1 MTATEVMERG
11 DEAPQA
17 KPPLD
22 EAWHGLRDT
31 LPFMFG
37 SIPFGLLFGT
47 LATGEGLSPLATMAM
62 SLFVFSGSAQ
72 FIAVVL
78 LGGGSGIWVVW
89 FATFVLNLRH
99 LLYAATL
106 VDHVRHLSQAWRFPL
121 AAFLTDE
128 TFAVME
134 RRYRTQSAKADLR
147 PQSAKADL
155 RPRGGG
161 SNAHWYYL
169 ASCIGMYLNWQTWTF
184 LGITIGQNYPEVQ
197 NWGLEFAMVVTF
209 IGIVVPLLTSMPYL
223 AAAATA
229 GLVAV
234 IANPLPYKLGLMLA
248 ALAGIVVG
256 VVLDIRKRGL
266 KPEAE
271 KAATT
276 MAPPEKKTPFEK
288 EIGA

>member
-1 MTATEVMERG
+1 MAVSEIAEG
-11 DEAPQA
+11 EAETPRV

-47 LATGEGLSPLATMAM
+47 MATGQGLSALETMAM

-78 LGGGSGIWVVW
+78 LGGGSGIMVVW

-106 VDHVRHLSQAWRFPL
+106 VDHVRHLTQAWRFPL

-134 RRYRTQSAKADLR
+134 RRYRSQ
-147 PQSAKADL
+147 
-155 RPRGGG
+155 GGAR
-161 SNAHWYYL
+161 NAHWYYL
-169 ASCIGMYLNWQTWTF
+169 ASCAGMYANWQCWTF
-184 LGITIGQNYPEVQ
+184 LGITVGQNYPQVQ
-197 NWGLEFAMVVTF
+197 EWGLEFAMVVTF
-209 IGIVVPLLTSMPYL
+209 IGIVVPLLTSMPYV
-223 AAAATA
+223 AAALTA

-248 ALAGIVVG
+248 SLAGIVVG

-266 KPEAE
+266 NAPAE
-271 KAATT
+271 GAKAED
-276 MAPPEKKTPFEK
+276 PGP
-288 EIGA
+288 

>member
-1 MTATEVMERG
+1 MASAEVLGRSN
-11 DEAPQA
+11 AP
-17 KPPLD
+17 KSRRPLD
-22 EAWHGLRDT
+22 EAAHGLRDT

-78 LGGGSGIWVVW
+78 LGAGSGIWVVW

-106 VDHVRHLSQAWRFPL
+106 VDHVRHLRQAWRFPL

-134 RRYRTQSAKADLR
+134 RRYRTE
-147 PQSAKADL
+147 
-155 RPRGGG
+155 GGG

-169 ASCIGMYLNWQTWTF
+169 ASCFGMYVNWQTWTF
-184 LGITIGQNYPEVQ
+184 LGITVGQNYPQVQ
-197 NWGLEFAMVVTF
+197 DWGLEFAMVVTF
-209 IGIVVPLLTSMPYL
+209 IGIVVPLLTSAPYW

-234 IANPLPYKLGLMLA
+234 VANPLPYKLGLMLA

-256 VVLDIRKRGL
+256 VVLDIRKRGV
-266 KPEAE
+266 EAPAE
-271 KAATT
+271 GPKAED
-276 MAPPEKKTPFEK
+276 PGP
-288 EIGA
+288 

>member
-1 MTATEVMERG
+1 MAMSEVLERQN
-11 DEAPQA
+11 EAP
-17 KPPLD
+17 KSETPLG

-134 RRYRTQSAKADLR
+134 RRYRTQ
-147 PQSAKADL
+147 
-155 RPRGGG
+155 GGG
-161 SNAHWYYL
+161 PNAHWYYI

-184 LGITIGQNYPEVQ
+184 LGITIGQNCPEVQ

-209 IGIVVPLLTSMPYL
+209 IGIVVPLLTSMPYV

-256 VVLDIRKRGL
+256 VALDIRKRGL
-266 KPEAE
+266 KPET
-271 KAATT
+271 AAAAAHL
-276 MAPPEKKTPFEK
+276 APEEKKTW
-288 EIGA
+288 A

>member
-1 MTATEVMERG
+1 MAMSEVLERRTET
-11 DEAPQA
+11 PQV
-17 KPPLD
+17 KSPMS

-78 LGGGSGIWVVW
+78 LGAGSGIWVIW

-134 RRYRTQSAKADLR
+134 RRYRTH
-147 PQSAKADL
+147 
-155 RPRGGG
+155 GGG
-161 SNAHWYYL
+161 ANAHWYYI

-184 LGITIGQNYPEVQ
+184 LGITIGQTYPEVQ

-223 AAAATA
+223 AAAVTA

-266 KPEAE
+266 NAPIQEE
-271 KAATT
+271 KQ
-276 MAPPEKKTPFEK
+276 P
-288 EIGA
+288 